1 MGTLTWAGWGPAL
14 SLSLTGSTAVRPDMG
29 AVQSRDKTDSVQA
42 DTKKKKVAVEE
53 IFVQKIAYKCGL
65 TDEELDTK
73 REKFQQH
80 AGSDPTLGFEEFKSL
95 YRDISGRQEDA
106 FLNNY
111 VESVFRAFDAD
122 RDAQLTFREWQV
134 GFYLLL
140 LLPTD
145 QSAVNVGKEDFLL
158 ALEIIFR
165 LYDGDGNGVVTEKE
179 IEQISRIIQ
188 EPDFRSRFDNG
199 VLRILDE
206 VDSVDTKKKEGGVSL
221 EEFLK
226 SFSQ

>member
-1 MGTLTWAGWGPAL
+1 
-14 SLSLTGSTAVRPDMG
+14 MG
-29 AVQSRDKTDSVQA
+29 ANQSRDKTDSAQA
-42 DTKKKKVAVEE
+42 DTKKNKVAVEE
-53 IFVQKIAYKCGL
+53 IFVQKIAYKCGV

-80 AGSDPTLGFEEFKSL
+80 AGSDPTLGFQEFKSL

-111 VESVFRAFDAD
+111 VESVFRAFDANK
-122 RDAQLTFREWQV
+122 DAQLTFREWQV

-145 QSAVNVGKEDFLL
+145 QAAVNVGKEDFLL

-165 LYDGDGNGVVTEKE
+165 LYDEDANGVVTEKE
-179 IEQISRIIQ
+179 IKQISRIIQ
-188 EPDFRSRFDNG
+188 EPDFRAKFDDG
-199 VLRILDE
+199 VLLILDE
-206 VDSVDTKKKEGGVSL
+206 VDAVDSKKKEGGVTL
-221 EEFLK
+221 DEFLK
-226 SFSQ
+226 SFTK

>member
-1 MGTLTWAGWGPAL
+1 MGVRLT
-14 SLSLTGSTAVRPDMG
+14 SLSPRQTGEMG
-29 AVQSRDKTDSVQA
+29 ANQSRDQA
-42 DTKKKKVAVEE
+42 DSRQEKKVAVEE
-53 IFVQKIAYKCGL
+53 IFVQKIAYKCGV
-65 TDEELDTK
+65 TEQELDTK

-111 VESVFRAFDAD
+111 VESVFRAFDANK
-122 RDAQLTFREWQV
+122 DAQLTFREWQV

-145 QSAVNVGKEDFLL
+145 QAAVNVGKEDFLL

-165 LYDGDGNGVVTEKE
+165 LYDEDANGVVTEKE
-179 IEQISRIIQ
+179 IKQISRIIQ
-188 EPDFRSRFDNG
+188 EPDFRAKFDDG
-199 VLRILDE
+199 VLLILDE
-206 VDSVDTKKKEGGVSL
+206 VDAVDKKKKEGGVTL
-221 EEFLK
+221 GEFLK
-226 SFSQ
+226 SFTK

>member
-1 MGTLTWAGWGPAL
+1 
-14 SLSLTGSTAVRPDMG
+14 MG
-29 AVQSRDKTDSVQA
+29 ANQSRDKNDSAQL

-53 IFVQKIAYKCGL
+53 IFVQKIAYKCGV
-65 TDEELDTK
+65 TEEELDTK
-73 REKFQQH
+73 REKFKQH

-111 VESVFRAFDAD
+111 VESVFRAFDANK
-122 RDAQLTFREWQV
+122 DAQLTFREWQV

-145 QSAVNVGKEDFLL
+145 QAAVNVGKEDFLL

-165 LYDGDGNGVVTEKE
+165 LYDEDANGVVTEKE
-179 IEQISRIIQ
+179 IKQISRIIQ
-188 EPDFRSRFDNG
+188 EPDFRAKFDDG
-199 VLRILDE
+199 VLLILDE
-206 VDSVDTKKKEGGVSL
+206 VDAVDSKKKEGGVTL
-221 EEFLK
+221 DEFLK
-226 SFSQ
+226 SFTK

>member
-1 MGTLTWAGWGPAL
+1 MGHSVPAQLTLQTL
-14 SLSLTGSTAVRPDMG
+14 SQLHIRPDMG

-53 IFVQKIAYKCGL
+53 IFVQKIAYKCGV

-80 AGSDPTLGFEEFKSL
+80 AGSDPTLGFQEFKSL

-122 RDAQLTFREWQV
+122 KDSQLTFREWQV

-140 LLPTD
+140 LLPTEK
-145 QSAVNVGKEDFLL
+145 SAGSVNKEDFLL

-165 LYDGDGNGVVTEKE
+165 LYDQDANGVVTEKE
-179 IEQISRIIQ
+179 IKQISRIIQ
-188 EPDFRSRFDNG
+188 EPAFRSRFDEG
-199 VLRILDE
+199 VLLILEE
-206 VDSVDTKKKEGGVSL
+206 VDSVDNKKKEGGVTL

-226 SFSQ
+226 SFSK